1 MPRRL
6 YLPDSSYVTVPDN
19 ATDEQGLA
27 WAKQNFP
34 DAFPA
39 AVKAPVVPL
48 ERTYGEAVTD
58 VGASAV
64 SGLGSLI
71 QLPSQLTGLVS
82 GDMTPGMLGR
92 AGKSVE
98 DYGQSLKSKYLIQQQ
113 QEQQKRQ
120 EEAYAKSGFFGE
132 AGEALK
138 GTITN
143 PALLTSFLAEQIPN
157 LIGSMGVGFVAKYG
171 TKTVLAIAGKTA
183 EEIAPLAAKYGVRT
197 AVAANAL
204 MQGTDVGADTYQQ
217 VYDRLGEVA
226 PYMSEAERQETA
238 LSKARVAAFE
248 AGVISMGLGAVPGT
262 QTIERALLGKGL
274 KKTEKELS
282 EGVFKRTAKGVLG
295 EAAQEGIEEGPGGQ
309 LLTNI
314 GLQQVDPNQELGK
327 GVGAATA
334 LGSIAGGVFGGA
346 AGAAS
351 RPQRTQERPTLDN
364 ALNMLVDRAV
374 GAGVDPRQAFSG
386 AVQAVAAEAKE
397 GDKITVFDS
406 VGNDREATISGRD
419 ADGIPLI
426 TIDNLDDDNRN
437 YVLGQEWSPY
447 SPGQVIDVEGQLVHV
462 APLSDGSYAQD
473 LPDDALT
480 QRHDDLADQVLAN
493 QSQFAQDNTDRP
505 EYHIAERD
513 LATVVAQQQIRQAT
527 PVQTEKS
534 PLQVLREMN
543 KQKREEA
550 KTEAP
555 AEVVS
560 EADTA
565 PVESVKPEEVAQP
578 TPPVNVAPTEVVT
591 APETPAAVPFNKFIT
606 TKTAPAAAEAAA
618 VTPAAVPFNKFIATD
633 TAAAVTPAPAPPP
646 APPAPPAPKATQKK
660 AEKPQVEVDR
670 LEDLKRR
677 ALNLKITPTTTL
689 TELSEM
695 LQGTDQ
701 KVEATQPQ
709 VEVDPLEAVREKMSD
724 LGIDPETTKAQVMNF
739 AKKLAKQGLIEESD
753 VNMLATISKDRDM
766 GPEDILSE
774 LDGSLR
780 AINPK
785 YAKAKKKAAPTG
797 SEIVSGIKT
806 KRREAAFKQA
816 LPRVAKLVEQRL
828 GALGL
833 NKYIK
838 PQLMQSIAT
847 PEGDEAAGAYMK
859 KVVMLAVS
867 GKSDAQIMA
876 TLNHESIHAMREIGM
891 ITDQEWSNLKKI
903 ADRNNWIELFNIA
916 GRGYEGEDL
925 QYEEAIAEAF
935 ATYTTGRSTPIGYAN
950 DRPQYVYK
958 KDLNLAGQPVGIIK
972 RILKMLR
979 VIRET
984 SEELGADEVFKRIEE
999 TPIAATKAAEEAAET
1014 KFSKA
1019 QKQFL
1024 SGSVVKDRVYHGT
1037 NADITQF
1044 DGYVYAGWFSKE
1056 PSQASDYTLPVG
1068 TRETG
1073 PNVMPVYL
1081 SMKNPLRVDVDMND
1095 NAEAIKPLLRKM
1107 GLSDDL
1113 SDEGYGGGKLV
1124 YRVVNSPKFAERV
1137 YELGHDGVIAKENGV
1152 ETYAPSQATQI
1163 KSAIGNQGTFDQNE
1177 SDIRFSKAVRNGN
1190 IVKSGEKYVY
1200 EGDLPES
1207 FTKYFGKSTIQQDGN
1222 PLVAFHGTAQDI
1234 MAFRAKQANAIFVAF
1249 DPSLAEGFA
1258 YSSQDWMNKNWRKIL
1273 TPEQQEKAVADA
1285 KRNIKQDMDIPAKSR
1300 KMLIDSLEGDNPTG
1314 EALDRIS
1321 QAAAEY
1327 MPSAGN
1333 ILPLFVK
1340 AEKPFDYENKADVD
1354 AVWNRMIELNR
1365 AFTSSAYVKENISN
1379 GSWSDIESQLAQAA
1393 IRELGFDSFYVQEG
1407 QRKNLAVYDAT
1418 QLKSAIGNNG
1428 AFDPENAD
1436 IRFSKAKRFATD
1448 NSAAYATKKEVSQVR
1463 GILPLHPDAEEH
1475 MREKLMWDEK
1485 DTGDYKNPRMVFT
1498 EGKKKFVVGPLTVDD
1513 WLDRV
1518 KSTLS
1523 QLEIIKS
1530 REWYREVKL
1539 DFQENFGDEW
1549 PKYMVAYLLGNKAE
1563 SPRGALNNTLYV
1575 AEEIK
1580 TMTASDRKGGL
1591 SDEQIRQIFSGQPV
1605 SLVGIGSKLYDF
1617 VDSALGKTTRAWMGD
1632 AIEGNSPFVVDRHTF
1647 RDSGRVDDAIL
1658 SYIQKNFGDAAA
1670 NRVKL
1675 DTPTTGMVSAP
1686 QYEKITEWGNKLA
1699 DELNEMNYLGGNW
1712 TPLEVQ
1718 AVGWMTMTRITET
1731 TAGGT
1736 TEGAVAGMTKTVP
1749 VELDF
1754 GAGAPYNV
1762 KFKEWHDLP
1771 SDAKARV
1778 TYKVMREV
1786 ASTVAELSGTKVKD
1800 FTEGV
1805 GGWGQYVNPNAII
1818 RFLASDNTAEA
1829 LTSMAAYLAHQ
1840 TKVYAFHPANA
1851 QTGDSVAFDISP
1863 VGKTPFTNDDITNR
1877 IWPELFKQLDPVMGR
1892 DENGDPRIGFVQAKT
1907 SDGRPTIRMVVPLPT
1922 GFFTAGPNKGKP
1934 KSISDLSV
1942 ADRKAAEEKLTSSL
1956 APAIK
1961 DALKNIAGDYAL
1973 DYGRIKVVSSSNN
1986 WEENKNGQSHRQ
1998 GVVARFGQSVQRRL
2012 DDVGVPRIEAA
2023 IRKAIGEEGVT
2034 FDEPRRFG
2042 TVNPAGLPQYDQGGD
2057 RRADSSVLVAGETLP
2072 AVDLGNGFYQLKKSP
2087 ESAAAFRKAISAA
2100 AKANKSGAAVTVY
2113 DNYDDVDHLVV
2124 ADDGLAGVGVR
2135 GNDIISVFKHPD
2147 SKLKNVGSTLVGHAV
2162 NLGGRRLDAFDTVLP
2177 KIYSSAGFK
2186 AVARTGF
2193 NDKYKP
2199 EGWNYDTFSQY
2210 NGGRPDVV
2218 FMVYDPRYG
2227 KPYAVGDGVEISD
2240 YDDGAVIQ
2248 EQALKDIQDD
2258 PNGDPEPKLSYAPR
2272 KVTAVF
2278 GGRGIPAQ
2286 WSSPASNRMLD
2297 FVYNL
2302 QDKFIDLKQIIG
2314 EVNKINGQ
2322 ISDDM
2327 NAYMKEELFHGKVAK
2342 QTLDFNKR
2350 ELAPLLKEMQSLG
2363 VDEDELQ
2370 KYLWNR
2376 HAEERNDKVASINS
2390 NFSDM
2395 GSGIATAD
2403 AKAYLASIPAAKK
2416 AKLDRIAARVDKIVK
2431 ETKDLMEQQGL
2442 ITPEIRK
2449 QWDASYKYYVPL
2461 QREEK
2466 DYEGAGMGMGQGFSV
2481 TPSVKR
2487 AMGSI
2492 LPVENILA
2500 NVIAS
2505 RERTIVRAE
2514 KNIVAKALF
2523 SLAVKSPNPNFWI
2536 AVTPSA
2542 LKAGS
2547 KVIGEL
2553 QRFGFSLN
2561 EIQNIAAEPTVRYVA
2576 DSGFVED
2583 RINPALRNRDNV
2595 LHLMIDGR
2603 EHLVIFNQ
2611 TDPTA
2616 NRLSKA
2622 LKNIDAGTMGIAM
2635 SSAAAV
2641 TRWFAAI
2648 NTQYNPIFG
2657 IINLLR
2663 DQSTAMFNLSTTPI
2677 AGMQKQVY
2685 GNSFAA
2691 MKGIWEQLR
2700 AEQRGQSATSQWGK
2714 LFEEFEKEGGPTG
2727 YRDMFASS
2735 KDRADAIASEFEQL
2749 KEGKLKKGGRAIFEM
2764 LSNYNTALENGVRL
2778 SAYKAALDKGLSKQK
2793 AASIAKN
2800 LTVNFNR
2807 KGDVT
2812 MQMNALYAFFNAS
2825 VQGSARLIETLRGP
2839 AGRRIIYGGL
2849 TLGML
2854 QSVALIAAGFD
2865 DEEPPEFIKERN
2877 IIIPTGGGK
2886 YITIPMPLGF
2896 NVIPNAGR
2904 VITDLV
2910 LRKNVNVPKKL
2921 SSLMLT
2927 TIGAFNP
2934 VGGGTLSQ
2942 VLAPTV
2948 VDPIIALAENK
2959 DNFGRPIYKTDV
2971 SGLRPTPGYLRTKET
2986 ATPWNK
2992 AITKFLNY
3000 ATGGTEFK
3008 QGAFSPTPD
3017 QFDYLVGVVFGGL
3030 GREISKGA
3038 QSVGAAISGEELPT
3052 YKIPLVS
3059 RFYGNTNEAASVASK
3074 FYENIKNL
3082 NEHAAEIKGRRE
3094 SRQDVGEYVKDNP
3107 EARLSPMATGIYNII
3122 NNLNKQKKM
3131 ALERG
3136 LPRERIKQIETQM
3149 QMQMKRLNDRVR
3161 EVRQ

>member
-1 MPRRL
+1 
-6 YLPDSSYVTVPDN
+6 
-19 ATDEQGLA
+19 
-27 WAKQNFP
+27 
-34 DAFPA
+34 
-39 AVKAPVVPL
+39 
-48 ERTYGEAVTD
+48 
-58 VGASAV
+58 
-64 SGLGSLI
+64 
-71 QLPSQLTGLVS
+71 
-82 GDMTPGMLGR
+82 
-92 AGKSVE
+92 
-98 DYGQSLKSKYLIQQQ
+98 
-113 QEQQKRQ
+113 
-120 EEAYAKSGFFGE
+120 
-132 AGEALK
+132 
-138 GTITN
+138 
-143 PALLTSFLAEQIPN
+143 
-157 LIGSMGVGFVAKYG
+157 
-171 TKTVLAIAGKTA
+171 
-183 EEIAPLAAKYGVRT
+183 
-197 AVAANAL
+197 
-204 MQGTDVGADTYQQ
+204 
-217 VYDRLGEVA
+217 
-226 PYMSEAERQETA
+226 
-238 LSKARVAAFE
+238 
-248 AGVISMGLGAVPGT
+248 
-262 QTIERALLGKGL
+262 
-274 KKTEKELS
+274 
-282 EGVFKRTAKGVLG
+282 
-295 EAAQEGIEEGPGGQ
+295 
-309 LLTNI
+309 
-314 GLQQVDPNQELGK
+314 
-327 GVGAATA
+327 
-334 LGSIAGGVFGGA
+334 
-346 AGAAS
+346 
-351 RPQRTQERPTLDN
+351 
-364 ALNMLVDRAV
+364 
-374 GAGVDPRQAFSG
+374 
-386 AVQAVAAEAKE
+386 
-397 GDKITVFDS
+397 
-406 VGNDREATISGRD
+406 
-419 ADGIPLI
+419 
-426 TIDNLDDDNRN
+426 
-437 YVLGQEWSPY
+437 
-447 SPGQVIDVEGQLVHV
+447 
-462 APLSDGSYAQD
+462 
-473 LPDDALT
+473 
-480 QRHDDLADQVLAN
+480 
-493 QSQFAQDNTDRP
+493 
-505 EYHIAERD
+505 
-513 LATVVAQQQIRQAT
+513 
-527 PVQTEKS
+527 
-534 PLQVLREMN
+534 
-543 KQKREEA
+543 
-550 KTEAP
+550 
-555 AEVVS
+555 
-560 EADTA
+560 
-565 PVESVKPEEVAQP
+565 
-578 TPPVNVAPTEVVT
+578 
-591 APETPAAVPFNKFIT
+591 
-606 TKTAPAAAEAAA
+606 
-618 VTPAAVPFNKFIATD
+618 
-633 TAAAVTPAPAPPP
+633 
-646 APPAPPAPKATQKK
+646 
-660 AEKPQVEVDR
+660 
-670 LEDLKRR
+670 
-677 ALNLKITPTTTL
+677 
-689 TELSEM
+689 
-695 LQGTDQ
+695 
-701 KVEATQPQ
+701 
-709 VEVDPLEAVREKMSD
+709 
-724 LGIDPETTKAQVMNF
+724 
-739 AKKLAKQGLIEESD
+739 
-753 VNMLATISKDRDM
+753 M

-774 LDGSLR
+774 LDGSIR
-780 AINPK
+780 AVNPK
-785 YAKAKKKAAPTG
+785 YAKTKKKAKQTG
-797 SEIVSGIKT
+797 SEIVSGIKA
-806 KRREAAFKQA
+806 KRQDEAFKRA
-816 LPRVAKLVEQRL
+816 IPRVAKLVEQRL
-828 GALGL
+828 SSLGL
-833 NKYIK
+833 KKYIK
-838 PQLMQSIAT
+838 FQLTQKLAT
-847 PEGDEAAGAYMK
+847 REGDEAAGAYMK

-876 TLNHESIHAMREIGM
+876 TLNHESIHAMRELGM
-891 ITDQEWSNLKKI
+891 ITDQEWANLKKV

-916 GRGYEGEDL
+916 GRGYEGEEL

-935 ATYTTGRSTPIGYAN
+935 ATYTTGRSTPVNYAN

-958 KDLNLAGQPVGIIK
+958 KDLKMAGQPVGILQ

-979 VIRET
+979 VIRES
-984 SEELGADEVFKRIEE
+984 SEELGADQVFKRLEE
-999 TPIAATKAAEEAAET
+999 APIAATKEEAATET
-1014 KFSKA
+1014 K
-1019 QKQFL
+1019 
-1024 SGSVVKDRVYHGT
+1024 
-1037 NADITQF
+1037 
-1044 DGYVYAGWFSKE
+1044 
-1056 PSQASDYTLPVG
+1056 
-1068 TRETG
+1068 
-1073 PNVMPVYL
+1073 
-1081 SMKNPLRVDVDMND
+1081 
-1095 NAEAIKPLLRKM
+1095 
-1107 GLSDDL
+1107 
-1113 SDEGYGGGKLV
+1113 
-1124 YRVVNSPKFAERV
+1124 
-1137 YELGHDGVIAKENGV
+1137 
-1152 ETYAPSQATQI
+1152 
-1163 KSAIGNQGTFDQNE
+1163 
-1177 SDIRFSKAVRNGN
+1177 FSKAVRNGN
-1190 IVKSGEKYVY
+1190 IVKSGDDYVY

-1207 FTKYFGKSTIQQDGN
+1207 FTKYFGKSVIQKDGK
-1222 PLVAFHGTAQDI
+1222 PIVAFHGTAQDI
-1234 MAFRAKQANAIFVAF
+1234 MAFRAKQANAIFVGF
-1249 DPSLAEGFA
+1249 NPNLAEGFA
-1258 YSSQDWMNKNWRKIL
+1258 YASEEWMQKNWKEVL
-1273 TPEQQEKAVADA
+1273 TPEQQKKALDEAEKEILADE
-1285 KRNIKQDMDIPAKSR
+1285 DMSR
-1300 KMLIDSLEGDNPTG
+1300 RTRTELVENLRSGRPTG
-1314 EALDRIS
+1314 MAMDYLS
-1321 QAAAEY
+1321 SVVAEY
-1327 MPSAGN
+1327 VPSRAN
-1333 ILPLFVK
+1333 IIPLFVK

-1354 AVWNRMIELNR
+1354 AVWNKMVELNYT
-1365 AFTSSAYVKENISN
+1365 FKSSTDVKDNIAR
-1379 GSWSDIESQLAQAA
+1379 GSWFDIETKLAQAA
-1393 IRELGFDSFYVQEG
+1393 IRALGFDSFYVTEG
-1407 QRKNLAVYDAT
+1407 GYKNLAVYEPT
-1418 QLKSAIGNNG
+1418 QLKSAVGNNG

-1463 GILPLHPDAEEH
+1463 DILPLHPDAEEH

-1485 DTGDYKNPRMVFT
+1485 DTGDYKNPRTVFT
-1498 EGKKKFVVGPLTVDD
+1498 EGNKKFVIGPLTVED

-1523 QLEIIKS
+1523 ELDIIKS

-1539 DFQENFGDEW
+1539 DFQNNFGDEW

-1580 TMTASDRKGGL
+1580 TMTAGDRKGGL

-1670 NRVKL
+1670 NKVKL

-1686 QYEKITEWGNKLA
+1686 QYEKITEWGNRLA

-1907 SDGRPTIRMVVPLPT
+1907 SDDRPTIRMVVPLPT

-2023 IRKAIGEEGVT
+2023 IRKAIEEEGVT

-2042 TVNPAGLPQYDQGGD
+2042 TVNPEQPSQYDQGGD

-2072 AVDLGNGFYQLKKSP
+2072 AIDLGNGFYQLKKSP

-2193 NDKYKP
+2193 NDEYKP

-2278 GGRGIPAQ
+2278 GGKAIPAQ

-2297 FVYNL
+2297 FVYNY
-2302 QDKFIDLKQIIG
+2302 QDKFIDLKKIIG
-2314 EVNKINGQ
+2314 EVNKLNGQ
-2322 ISDDM
+2322 VSDDM
-2327 NAYMKEELFHGKVAK
+2327 NAYMKEELFHGKVSK
-2342 QTLDFNKR
+2342 QTLDFTKR
-2350 ELAPLLKEMQSLG
+2350 ELLPLLQEMQRLG
-2363 VDEDELQ
+2363 LNGDEVQ
-2370 KYLWNR
+2370 KYLWYR
-2376 HAEERNDKVASINS
+2376 HAEERNKKIASINK

-2395 GSGIATAD
+2395 GSGVETAV
-2403 AKAYLASIPAAKK
+2403 ANKYLNSLSAAQKS
-2416 AKLDRIAARVDKIVK
+2416 KLDRIAARVDKIVK
-2431 ETKDLMEQQGL
+2431 ETKDLMEKEGL

-2449 QWDASYKYYVPL
+2449 QWDNQYKYYVPL
-2461 QREEK
+2461 EREEK

-2481 TPSVKR
+2481 TPSVKK
-2487 AMGSI
+2487 ALGSI

-2500 NVIAS
+2500 NVIAT

-2514 KNIVAKALF
+2514 KNHVAKALF
-2523 SLAVKSPNPNFWI
+2523 SLAVKAPNPDFWI

-2553 QRFGFSLN
+2553 QRFGFNLN
-2561 EIQNIAAEPTVRYVA
+2561 DIQNIAAEPMQRYQS
-2576 DSGFVED
+2576 DSGFVEE
-2583 RINPALRNRDNV
+2583 RINSNLRNKDNV

-2603 EHLVIFNQ
+2603 EHLVIFNNR
-2611 TDPTA
+2611 DPVA
-2616 NRLSKA
+2616 NRLAKA

-2635 SSAAAV
+2635 STAGAI

-2685 GNSFAA
+2685 GDSFSA

-2700 AEQRGQSATSQWGK
+2700 AEQRGQSATSKWGK

-2727 YRDMFASS
+2727 YREMFASS
-2735 KDRADAIASEFEQL
+2735 KDRADAIASEFKQL
-2749 KEGKLKKGGRAIFEM
+2749 TEGKLKKGGRAIFEM

-2807 KGDVT
+2807 KGDLT
-2812 MQMNALYAFFNAS
+2812 MQLNALYAFFNAS

-2839 AGRRIIYGGL
+2839 AGRKIIYGGL

-2910 LRKNVNVPKKL
+2910 LRKDVNVPKKL
-2921 SSLMLT
+2921 SSLILST
-2927 TIGAFNP
+2927 AGAFNP
-2934 VGGGTLSQ
+2934 VGGGTVGQ
-2942 VLAPTV
+2942 ILAPTV
-2948 VDPIIALAENK
+2948 VDPVMALAENK
-2959 DNFGRPIYKTDV
+2959 DNFGRPIAKEDV

-2986 ATPWNK
+2986 ATPWSK
-2992 AITKFLNY
+2992 GLSKFLNY
-3000 ATGGTEFK
+3000 ASGGTEFK
-3008 QGAFSPTPD
+3008 KGVFSPTPD
-3017 QFDYLVGVVFGGL
+3017 QIDYLAGVATGGL

-3038 QSVGAAISGEELPT
+3038 QTIGATISGEELPT
-3052 YKIPLVS
+3052 YKIPLAS
-3059 RFYGNTNEAASVASK
+3059 RFYGNTSEAASVASK
-3074 FYENIKNL
+3074 FYENIQRL

-3094 SRQDVGEYVKDNP
+3094 TRQDVSEYIKDNP
-3107 EARLSPMATGIYNII
+3107 EARLTAMATTLYNNI
-3122 NNLNKQKKM
+3122 NTLSKQKKLAM
-3131 ALERG
+3131 ERG

-3149 QMQMKRLNDRVR
+3149 QAQMKRLNDRVR
-3161 EVRQ
+3161 EMRQ